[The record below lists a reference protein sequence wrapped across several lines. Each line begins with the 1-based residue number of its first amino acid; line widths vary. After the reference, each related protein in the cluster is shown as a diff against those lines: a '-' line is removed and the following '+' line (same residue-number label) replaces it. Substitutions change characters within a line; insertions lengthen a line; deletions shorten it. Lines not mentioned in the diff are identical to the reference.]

1 MSVFAK
7 MSEVGGAGVALHA
20 LVVVLLVFAL
30 VASAGSILITLY
42 NTISNPYE
50 TYMGPI
56 GLYVSSG
63 LSGKKLHTLT
73 HKI

>member
-1 MSVFAK
+1 MSK
-7 MSEVGGAGVALHA
+7 IGGAGVALHA
-20 LVVVLLVFAL
+20 MVVVLLVVAL

-56 GLYVSSG
+56 GLYVCSG
-63 LSGKKLHTLT
+63 LSGEKLHTLYT
-73 HKI
+73 QTMHSNI